1 MGFYGSLCPLY
12 APPRGSL
19 CISEYI
25 CTLNT
30 EGLLEAPRALGY
42 PMSMGVLNIFIT
54 LSIVMLCN
62 TTFGICLRGGFSF
75 APSAVL
81 KGSQRFSKI
90 LKDTPYANTKNSL
103 YLIAILTVPWVTPS
117 ISKSLYIFSMNPFGV
132 PTAYLTRYHF
142 MCIIALLRLIR
153 DFKYL
158 EGVVSTH
165 KAHLFSYQP

>member
-81 KGSQRFSKI
+81 KGSQRYSKV
-90 LKDTPYANTKNSL
+90 LKDTQRYSIRKHKEFFISYSNTYS
-103 YLIAILTVPWVTPS
+103 TVGYP
-117 ISKSLYIFSMNPFGV
+117 
-132 PTAYLTRYHF
+132 
-142 MCIIALLRLIR
+142 
-153 DFKYL
+153 KY
-158 EGVVSTH
+158 
-165 KAHLFSYQP
+165 Q